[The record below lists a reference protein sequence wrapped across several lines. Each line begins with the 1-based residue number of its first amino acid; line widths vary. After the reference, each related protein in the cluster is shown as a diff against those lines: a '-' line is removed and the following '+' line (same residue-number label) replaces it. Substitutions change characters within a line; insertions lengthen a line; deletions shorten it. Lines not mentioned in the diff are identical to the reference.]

1 MLIKAGSALL
11 VPRHANVLGD
21 VTAQVADNGKLDLS
35 PEAVAKRKA
44 SGKGGKHVKGTKL
57 ASAKESKGSGKKQV
71 ASKGDKKGDTKVA
84 KK

>member
-1 MLIKAGSALL
+1 MIIKAGSALL
-11 VPRHANVLGD
+11 VPRSAGMLGD

-44 SGKGGKHVKGTKL
+44 AAKGGKSAKGTKL
-57 ASAKESKGSGKKQV
+57 ASAKDSKGSGKKQ
-71 ASKGDKKGDTKVA
+71 AAGKGDKKGDTKVA